1 MLLTGN
7 GMTNRLLKL
16 REDIPLLQVTL
27 VSSAIISDPVVTM
40 KLRVTGRIR
49 VLHRSLSRK
58 LHKRVIMILGPH
70 TLKLTIR

>member
-7 GMTNRLLKL
+7 GMTNRFIKL

-27 VSSAIISDPVVTM
+27 VSSAIISAPVVTM

-49 VLHRSLSRK
+49 VLHRSLSLK